1 MLFVNLVPFPYELI
15 PLAQKDFQSF
25 SDLESFKVSLIDAV
39 LSTRHAYSRTC
50 TAIDEVQFFIEVE
63 K

>member
-1 MLFVNLVPFPYELI
+1 MPYELI